1 MAKGQPAYK
10 PASPEERRV
19 RLVPIDE
26 RRRRTEFIEGLMVA
40 GLSMPQVERAARES
54 FAMNRVQV
62 ASYVGRIRERWA
74 EEEKAQRPHNKA
86 QQMRRV
92 CGHIAEARRDK
103 NWAAVAQFEKL
114 LSDIQG
120 TKEPVEINVNVDAV
134 VTEAALQVI
143 AGLTPERRRALIDE
157 QRRLRALA
165 AKAEVIDVEG
175 KPVELGARATTQR
188 VVARHEHRRR
198 ALIRLR
204 APKARLSVR
213 G

>member
-10 PASPEERRV
+10 PASPEERRG

-26 RRRRTEFIEGLMVA
+26 RRRRTEFIEGLLVA
-40 GLSMPQVERAARES
+40 GLSMPQVERAARDS
-54 FAMNRVQV
+54 FAMNRLQV
-62 ASYVGRIRERWA
+62 ATYVGRIRERWA
-74 EEEKAQRPHNKA
+74 EEEKTQRPHNKA

-92 CGHIAEARRDK
+92 YGHIAEARRDK

-114 LSDIQG
+114 LSDILG

-157 QRRLRALA
+157 QRRLRELA
-165 AKAEVIDVEG
+165 AKAETIEAEG
-175 KPVELGARATTQR
+175 KAVELGAQMATHR
-188 VVARHEHRRR
+188 VAVRHAH
-198 ALIRLR
+198 
-204 APKARLSVR
+204 
-213 G
+213 